1 MPHSNRDELSRL
13 FGTFCHLWSKGL
25 HAKVQMQTTEGGG
38 VLAQFEIELDKPHKP
53 FSAGLPV
60 SGEANPNVLHGNIRV
75 KNQALPMHQVNQVH
89 LEPADVGHVDAAQ
102 KRSSVLDCVP
112 QPIRLL

>member
-1 MPHSNRDELSRL
+1 MVVFWLSLRSNWTNPTSLSL
-13 FGTFCHLWSKGL
+13 QAFL
-25 HAKVQMQTTEGGG
+25 
-38 VLAQFEIELDKPHKP
+38 
-53 FSAGLPV
+53 V
-60 SGEANPNVLHGNIRV
+60 SGEANPNVHHGNIRV
-75 KNQALPMHQVNQVH
+75 TNQALPMHQANQVH